1 MTEKEGTQMNKK
13 QELLDYIMS
22 LSPEQADKLVQRLDL
37 LKKVVN
43 MSEPEAIYTNTLT
56 GKLFF
61 GE

>member
-1 MTEKEGTQMNKK
+1 MSKK

-22 LSPEQADKLVQRLDL
+22 LTPEQADKLVQRLDL
-37 LKKVVN
+37 LKKVVK